1 MDSSNEIALAPE
13 AGDALIV
20 VGLAPSTPQVSK
32 PVRKRRGEARLQAK
46 AAQYLAATDVLSVSI
61 ALFLLL
67 GVPGRGDV
75 RYSALLAVPLTV
87 IAAKMFG
94 LYDREQLMIRKSTF
108 QELPRL
114 AALGITVVLGI
125 WLADDIF
132 FVNPASRTEAVLA
145 AILTIGIVALGRV
158 LVRALVRLVAAP
170 EVCILLVAD
179 SDERRIRGILTG
191 ARELA
196 VMGEL
201 ETARIRLAVDS
212 AEGTLALPLLV
223 EEFGIGRAI
232 IDPATC
238 ADQEEALDLMREL
251 GSCGVR
257 SSIIPSTFGVVE
269 ANVVADDVYGATLY
283 GVADFGLSRSSR
295 AMKRLFDLTAAS
307 MLVLLLMPVW
317 LIIALLIKLG
327 SEGPVFFRQRRVG
340 MRGKKFTMI
349 KFRTMVR
356 DADSMKSG
364 LKTSD
369 EHAGLF
375 KIADDPRIT
384 RVGHY
389 LRKYSVDEVP
399 QLLNVLLGEMSMV
412 GPRPLIVDEDAK
424 INGRFRDRLEI
435 CPGMTG
441 PWQVASAVR
450 LPLSEMVKLDYA
462 YISAWTL
469 WGDMTILSKTL
480 RFVVRGSGV

>member
-1 MDSSNEIALAPE
+1 
-13 AGDALIV
+13 
-20 VGLAPSTPQVSK
+20 
-32 PVRKRRGEARLQAK
+32 
-46 AAQYLAATDVLSVSI
+46 
-61 ALFLLL
+61 
-67 GVPGRGDV
+67 
-75 RYSALLAVPLTV
+75 
-87 IAAKMFG
+87 
-94 LYDREQLMIRKSTF
+94 
-108 QELPRL
+108 
-114 AALGITVVLGI
+114 
-125 WLADDIF
+125 
-132 FVNPASRTEAVLA
+132 
-145 AILTIGIVALGRV
+145 
-158 LVRALVRLVAAP
+158 
-170 EVCILLVAD
+170 
-179 SDERRIRGILTG
+179 
-191 ARELA
+191 
-196 VMGEL
+196 
-201 ETARIRLAVDS
+201 
-212 AEGTLALPLLV
+212 
-223 EEFGIGRAI
+223 
-232 IDPATC
+232 
-238 ADQEEALDLMREL
+238 
-251 GSCGVR
+251 
-257 SSIIPSTFGVVE
+257 
-269 ANVVADDVYGATLY
+269 
-283 GVADFGLSRSSR
+283 
-295 AMKRLFDLTAAS
+295 
-307 MLVLLLMPVW
+307 
-317 LIIALLIKLG
+317 
-327 SEGPVFFRQRRVG
+327 